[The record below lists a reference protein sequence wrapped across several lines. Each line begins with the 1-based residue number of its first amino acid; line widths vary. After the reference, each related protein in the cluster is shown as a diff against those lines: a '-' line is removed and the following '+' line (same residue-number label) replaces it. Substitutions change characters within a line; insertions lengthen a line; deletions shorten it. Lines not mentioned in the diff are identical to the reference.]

1 MICAQIVSG
10 LWMRALVF
18 TCVGLKPCPNPA
30 SDHFS
35 VLGENKMLH
44 KAAERVWWDFEP
56 TVFRD

>member
-1 MICAQIVSG
+1 
-10 LWMRALVF
+10 MRALVF